1 MILVVG
7 ATGNVGGAVCEA
19 LSAQGK
25 SVRAMVRESSDPD
38 RVRWLEELGTEVVRG
53 ELRDPESLARACD
66 SVETVVSGATTIT
79 SLGTDSIS
87 AVDRDG
93 QLSLV
98 EAAQG
103 AKVGHFIYVS
113 YTRHVDTDDPLT
125 QAKRAVEQ
133 RLRESEMDFT
143 ILRPSY
149 FMEMWLGPALGW
161 ELAERRARVLGSG
174 EQRVNWISARDV
186 VRAIVAC
193 VDNPQALGQTI
204 ELGGPEALS
213 PNDVVRLAESLVD
226 QPISVEWVPVEV
238 LEQQANEAAGTD
250 ASIFPSLM
258 LCQTRCDE
266 SGAAPDWLRPQTT
279 VADYLRGAVA

>member
-204 ELGGPEALS
+204 ELGGPEAIS

-279 VADYLRGAVA
+279 VADYLRGAVG